1 MIAVKCTT
9 TKFFSS
15 RHLAEKYAIKAQEVF
30 DEVEVIALPPD
41 DVGGDEGE
49 EENEN
54 NTMNNFLYP
63 AR

>member
-1 MIAVKCTT
+1 MLLGDTMIAVKCTT

-30 DEVEVIALPPD
+30 DEVEVIALPSD
-41 DVGGDEGE
+41 DDGGEEGE

-54 NTMNNFLYP
+54 NI
-63 AR
+63 

>member
-15 RHLAEKYAIKAQEVF
+15 RHLAEKYAIKAQEIF
-30 DEVEVIALPPD
+30 DEVEVVALPSD
-41 DVGGDEGE
+41 DDGGAEGE

-54 NTMNNFLYP
+54 NI
-63 AR
+63 